1 MLTTESFFMTCKL
14 VGLTLEDMEY
24 MTIGEC
30 LDYADNYFELKYGK
44 KDEDVRMATQED
56 FDSF

>member
-1 MLTTESFFMTCKL
+1 MTCKL

>member
-1 MLTTESFFMTCKL
+1 MTCKL
-14 VGLTLEDMEY
+14 VNITLDDMEY

-30 LDYADNYFELKYGK
+30 LDYVDRYFELKNGK
-44 KDEDVRMATQED
+44 TEETIRSAKQKD